1 MSKPKNRIMCPDCGR
16 AKMLFET
23 EAKANNFI
31 KFNSDTFE
39 NGEELRVYYCPAC
52 CGYHISSK
60 PHKRSYDSQTDR
72 LLKAYYV
79 DNAEAGMVETIYKVL
94 VETKL
99 KSRKAVNKY
108 LRENKLEEKYTD
120 SVLQKAR
127 TMYYTFANIK

>member
-1 MSKPKNRIMCPDCGR
+1 MCPDCGR

-39 NGEELRVYYCPAC
+39 NNEKLRVYYCPAC

-60 PHKRSYDSQTDR
+60 PHKHSYDSQTDR

>member
-23 EAKANNFI
+23 ETKANNFI

-39 NGEELRVYYCPAC
+39 NGEELRAYYCPAC

-79 DNAEAGMVETIYKVL
+79 DNAEAGMVKQIFDIL
-94 VETKL
+94 IETKL
-99 KSRKAVNKY
+99 KSKKAVNKY
-108 LRENKLEEKYTD
+108 LRQNKIEEKYTD

-127 TMYYTFANIK
+127 TMYYAFANIK